1 MNLTLTGRHLEITP
15 YLKAHV
21 DEKVKKLDHFNSHI
35 TKTEI
40 VLLKEGA
47 KDVAEGKINLSHSV
61 LTAKGEGKDMYIA
74 VNDVIDKLVAQLHR
88 QQGKFH
94 DRKRPNHRDEGPE
107 TSGI

>member
-35 TKTEI
+35 IKAEI

-47 KDVAEGKINLSHSV
+47 KDVAEGKVHMSHTV
-61 LTAKGEGKDMYIA
+61 LAATGQGKDMYMA
-74 VNDVIDKLVAQLHR
+74 VNDVVDKLVAQLLR
-88 QQGKFH
+88 QQGKLQ
-94 DRKRPNHRDEGPE
+94 DRKRPNHTPPPPD
-107 TSGI
+107 GI